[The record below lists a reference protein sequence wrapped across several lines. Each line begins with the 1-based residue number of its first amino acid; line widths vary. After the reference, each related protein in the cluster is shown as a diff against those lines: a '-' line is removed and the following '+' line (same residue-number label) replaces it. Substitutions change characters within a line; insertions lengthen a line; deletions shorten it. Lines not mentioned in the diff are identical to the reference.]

1 MEVDIHGMRLWE
13 AIDEI
18 LYRLEECRVNGIEMI
33 SIVHGYR
40 HGKVLKDYIRSK
52 GFIRE
57 IKRAGFIL
65 KKQRTRDQ
73 GSTSFLIIK

>member
-1 MEVDIHGMRLWE
+1 METDIHGLHLWE

-18 LYRLEECRVNGIEMI
+18 LYCLEECRVNDIDEI
-33 SIVHGYR
+33 TIIHGYR

-57 IKRAGFIL
+57 MKRAGFHL
-65 KKQRTRDQ
+65 RMRGLRTQ
-73 GSTSFLIIK
+73 GETCFQIR